1 MVKVRNPLLS
11 QEAHGTVGEV
21 LTYSSKKTGTQVRFQ
36 RRQKDYENTA
46 REAVRDNFKLGI
58 ELWNYLP
65 QNEKDYW
72 RQISSK
78 GYADV

>member
-1 MVKVRNPLLS
+1 MVKLRAPLLS
-11 QEAHGTVGEV
+11 QEARGTVGSV

-36 RRQKDYENTA
+36 RPQKDYENAA
-46 REAVRDNFKLGI
+46 RETIRDNFKLGI
-58 ELWNYLP
+58 ELWNYMP
-65 QNEKDYW
+65 QSEKDYW